1 MDGFDVSGVVGES
14 TVARFVSACALGLR
28 WHDVTAWPR
37 RLFDLRG
44 KCPRV
49 FGRHGAMPRYQYA
62 PKVARLVPKALNNI
76 SVWLDVTCLA

>member
-1 MDGFDVSGVVGES
+1 VDGFDVSGVVGES

-49 FGRHGAMPRYQYA
+49 FGRHGACIAGALSAGGTMPRYPFYLA
-62 PKVARLVPKALNNI
+62 CF
-76 SVWLDVTCLA
+76 DVLGI